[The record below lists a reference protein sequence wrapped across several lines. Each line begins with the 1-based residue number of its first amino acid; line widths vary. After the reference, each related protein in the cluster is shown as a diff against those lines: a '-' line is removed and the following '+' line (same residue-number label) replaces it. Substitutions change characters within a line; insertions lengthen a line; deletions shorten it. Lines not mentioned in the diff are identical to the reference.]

1 MEALN
6 AVVARVKQCMFGAC
20 DAAAALLV
28 GAAVPIRTPPL
39 CTHHGRTSVSQ
50 SRATRNSA
58 AAARDRRRSVAAA
71 APMGQPPQ
79 KSGDCSECR
88 RQYRPQHL
96 RQPLLPLQVP
106 LLLLA
111 AETASR
117 CAQQRVGR
125 AVHPLHAAATAALC
139 RCRYD
144 TQCIASDHRSV
155 RHPQTLS
162 TSSPVVTPNTTRR
175 LSDPTHANS
184 STPQCN
190 CAWSHSP
197 RDHSAQGSEER
208 RATPS
213 TGRVRLRHINQSQ
226 QSHASHHEKCTAA
239 CATL

>member
-125 AVHPLHAAATAALC
+125 AVHPPMPPPLPPFAAVDTTHSASPVITGAFDTLKLC
-139 RCRYD
+139 R
-144 TQCIASDHRSV
+144 
-155 RHPQTLS
+155 L
-162 TSSPVVTPNTTRR
+162 PV
-175 LSDPTHANS
+175 L
-184 STPQCN
+184 
-190 CAWSHSP
+190 
-197 RDHSAQGSEER
+197 
-208 RATPS
+208 
-213 TGRVRLRHINQSQ
+213 
-226 QSHASHHEKCTAA
+226 
-239 CATL
+239 